1 MSDENRIETRKET
14 CECFCRSEWFK
25 KFVTKTLAVFVGVF
39 SALSLF
45 AALNKPPVPP
55 CPCAYKMMRPPM
67 AYHHH
72 FNKFD
77 KGPRGDFHKKMEKR
91 KFDRFET
98 KDFEGKPTVRVNV
111 ENKD

>member
-1 MSDENRIETRKET
+1 
-14 CECFCRSEWFK
+14 
-25 KFVTKTLAVFVGVF
+25 
-39 SALSLF
+39 
-45 AALNKPPVPP
+45 
-55 CPCAYKMMRPPM
+55 M